1 MIETIH
7 IEKISQH
14 RLSLALHAFF
24 HGDVCSRMINEDP
37 DKIGVPKSQSEEYK
51 KWVDEELD
59 MIAEARESYN
69 TREIQKKDSECD
81 RLLSFIFSM
90 VRTMRLSPKPEEV
103 ESAEK
108 LYIIMRVGKRI
119 QAEGVTRKPAR
130 IESLLIDLKKP
141 ECTEH
146 ISRLRLEEGIEL
158 LEKSYKELRTLVAE
172 RTNERAEKKRPSATQ
187 IRPKT
192 DKAYYEILRLLEVAY
207 IQGQAPVD
215 RESIENLVRYLN
227 EHTNNVRM
235 VHRQS
240 QAQRKS
246 RSNQKEESEEVSD

>member
-1 MIETIH
+1 MTFANRAIPYTASGYYRIRRGVDA
-7 IEKISQH
+7 IMQK
-14 RLSLALHAFF
+14 
-24 HGDVCSRMINEDP
+24 SR
-37 DKIGVPKSQSEEYK
+37 
-51 KWVDEELD
+51 
-59 MIAEARESYN
+59 R
-69 TREIQKKDSECD
+69 IQ
-81 RLLSFIFSM
+81 R
-90 VRTMRLSPKPEEV
+90 RKPEEV

-172 RTNERAEKKRPSATQ
+172 RTNERAKKKRPSATQ

-246 RSNQKEESEEVSD
+246 RGNQKEESEEVSD

>member
-1 MIETIH
+1 M
-7 IEKISQH
+7 
-14 RLSLALHAFF
+14 
-24 HGDVCSRMINEDP
+24 
-37 DKIGVPKSQSEEYK
+37 
-51 KWVDEELD
+51 
-59 MIAEARESYN
+59 
-69 TREIQKKDSECD
+69 
-81 RLLSFIFSM
+81 
-90 VRTMRLSPKPEEV
+90 
-103 ESAEK
+103 
-108 LYIIMRVGKRI
+108 
-119 QAEGVTRKPAR
+119 
-130 IESLLIDLKKP
+130 
-141 ECTEH
+141 
-146 ISRLRLEEGIEL
+146 IEL

-246 RSNQKEESEEVSD
+246 RGNQKEESEEVSD